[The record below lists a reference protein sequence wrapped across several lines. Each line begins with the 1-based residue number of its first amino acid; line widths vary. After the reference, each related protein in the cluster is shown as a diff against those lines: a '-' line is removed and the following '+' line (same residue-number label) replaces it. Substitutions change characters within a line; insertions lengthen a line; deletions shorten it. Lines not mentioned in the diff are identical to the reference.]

1 MELLK
6 LNKRMWDHKRVEL
19 IGKLRTQVKE
29 IQRSWAFWNMAETS
43 KEKVELACGVDREM
57 VLANALRLIEQDTEV
72 DDMLELLKAQV
83 ERLQDAQYWDE
94 HGYDGHTELSFKTAG
109 TALAFALALPEC
121 MMPGVDEQDG
131 EYSEE

>member
-57 VLANALRLIEQDTEV
+57 VLA
-72 DDMLELLKAQV
+72 DMLELLKAQV

-109 TALAFALALPEC
+109 TALAFALAMPEC